1 MVTIIPITDLPVE
14 TAAGSSFGG
23 MRVARKVLSTILEQP
38 ETMLSVVPFVRP
50 SAHPDLNCLTT
61 TSICRMCKNIK
72 LFTYTTL
79 SVNTIHKNC
88 RSRPMCAFCHYH
100 VTGAC
105 IERKFSYRTPASA
118 LRASKFYHVLSIDR
132 TLLSIPRITSYA
144 DVKYI
149 PQALPEWMQPCSR
162 TSRHSFLPA
171 VREGA
176 LGAGMDILDSLSSA
190 YAGNEEQMSL
200 SFTSNYITLK
210 PSEDHLMKLFED
222 CMIFLHNLL
231 NANDKTCIAVAVVT
245 FCKLRGIKIGVK
257 TLIMSALSAFAS
269 SCITK
274 LTPQS
279 DDMDSLDKTI
289 ELLSSSRKLLKNYDA
304 FKNSQL
310 CVRLYKLGMYIMTL
324 TYASSIGKDFKEAG
338 YSKIEEEALR
348 REYHLGPDFVF
359 CMLDTLTFV
368 ATIGLQCFRIGSIE
382 PILHT
387 LEHHEAWYEG
397 ALKLKR
403 DYVLMSNPGPHGLD
417 RFKFLA
423 DLKDSI
429 EKGRSIRKFSCAAG
443 PSEKRVI
450 MSTLNDL
457 EIIHSDLTTK
467 RAACMGRR
475 PPFGFLLY
483 GGTGVAKSALT
494 EILYH
499 HYGQIFRLDTGP
511 EFKYT
516 RNPMDPFW
524 SNFNSTQW
532 CINFDDVGFQHPN
545 VSTVDQSLSETIQVI
560 NSTNFV
566 PTQADLAD
574 KGRTPML
581 AKLVLA
587 STNTLH
593 LNTHAKF
600 SFPVAVN
607 RRYPFVADV
616 QVKPEYAKQGGMLD
630 PSKVPITN
638 EGEYP
643 NFWNFTLLK
652 CEPGKDDRAS
662 FIVVQ
667 EFDDIYAFVDKF
679 AELAIAHE
687 NTQIK
692 AETSHKAFTKVQ
704 LCATCGRV
712 SHRCVCAD
720 IYEAARD
727 YNTEIALNNILNDET
742 RDNYEECRDSARESD
757 LRLSYIE
764 STLPTIIKAPQFM
777 DYEDT
782 DSESDIYF
790 EDSDSEI
797 VHIDTSIFSI
807 ISTHRFSK
815 YFFVPSKKEIL
826 ALCHIC
832 KGCMLLQ
839 EHHCFIDNK
848 WHEYS
853 HFLTSVSST
862 NIICKESP
870 YVRFCIWLIT
880 KLCCSVIVSFI
891 AEYFYGA
898 LWKYKLA
905 YRFLGPS
912 TSSLL
917 MLKLASGKIKSS
929 INLPAC
935 MSTITI
941 SLIAIWGSYSL
952 LKQLFP
958 SDNES
963 EQASIPLDVVRSCH
977 HDAFNSKQAQSEP
990 NVIAAMKGDEI
1001 EPDTI
1006 PTKNFYFHDNY
1017 RVSNV
1022 DLSQQ
1027 VFSTKSEQLMKRV
1040 SNGIVRIACFT
1051 EKDTGIIRKG
1061 SSGMMLGL
1069 KGNIWVVNTH
1079 TLPAT
1084 DKFYMKLIFENRE
1097 TGISNNIREIV
1108 ICKEDLITVPER
1120 DLTFVT
1126 MRNLPP
1132 VYDLTPYLPGS
1143 KLQGVFEGCY
1153 PIIDKLGNR
1162 RIHTISNI
1170 HKIDLDEHIVHKSTD
1185 FNIKSLM
1192 WKGYVSVNTVSGT
1205 CGSPMV
1211 VDSEAGPII
1220 LGIHCLASERQ
1231 VYTIQITQED
1241 VAQYITP
1248 NRYSKISKGTTN
1260 LSSQSIKVE
1269 STTDLPKNS
1278 QINYIESGSARVLG
1292 AVVGW
1297 RAHAKSSVVPTV
1309 IASAVMA
1316 KGITGDYGPPAMGWQ
1331 PKVKALTDLCNP
1343 TFLVE
1348 TPRLKRAS
1356 ARYLLKI
1363 LRKIDKKEIRRM
1375 RVLSDAA
1382 TLNGIAGVKY
1392 CDKMN
1397 RNTSAGFPYNKSK
1410 RHYIFPIAGPPG
1422 TEHVDALPEIWQQ
1435 VEDYVANALKGER
1448 SHSIFNSCLKDE
1460 VKSRKQIKDFKTRV
1474 FSIANFPL
1482 SLVMRKFLLST
1493 VILMQNNKYIFE
1505 NAPGMVA
1512 QSPEWAALHKYITE
1526 HGFARLIAGD
1536 YKLFD
1541 KNMLAMIIQE
1551 AFMILRCLC
1560 KIAGYTDDQLQVI
1573 DAIIQDLSFPTTN
1586 FFNDILEFLGSNP
1599 SGHPLT
1605 VIINGIANCIYVRY
1619 AFDILEQ
1626 RAGLDTC
1633 PKYDIFQL
1641 TDFYIQDDKHEC
1653 FSKPD
1658 GFEEHVNLMVYGD
1671 DNVMGVSPKCTF
1683 FNHTAMQQE
1692 LANIGVVYTMADK
1705 TSASVPFVSIDD
1717 ISFLK
1722 RTFKYDE
1729 DIGAIVAPL
1738 EEASITKR
1746 LLACVTSK
1754 TISPR
1759 AQAYINLSSALEEWF
1774 YYGKTIFL
1782 EKKIMIEE
1790 IIDEC
1795 DLHAFT
1801 SNQPLPTYEFLRARF
1816 WDSTLW
1822 VQPSSED
1829 VDFELQSIIEANCGC
1844 GLTSPPLLKTVSKT
1858 NLEESHC
1865 GLRQGCARVPKL
1877 VPCGQQEVVQYTPQS
1892 EIIGGDELST
1902 MSNTTQEVVGFL
1914 DSTESSRS
1922 GMASI
1927 VDATALQDTTQ
1938 DCGLAEF
1945 LSRPVQIYQ
1954 YTWNESDA
1962 VGFDI
1967 NFNPWSLLFTNAIIQ
1982 RKLTNYAFLRCD
1994 LKLKIMM
2001 NASPFYYG
2009 AKMFT
2014 YQPLT
2019 AFNPSTI
2026 TTDVNLGHFIPYSQR
2041 PHVWLYAQNN
2051 EGAEMTLP
2059 FIYHK
2064 QWLPTIAQS
2073 DFDSMGTITALNFSL
2088 LQSANGVSGAGI
2100 PITVYAWAEN
2110 VQLSGPTVGLVLQAD
2125 EYSDRP
2131 VSSIASAIAAAA
2143 GALSKVPVIGPFMT
2157 ATQMGASS
2165 VANIAA
2171 KFGFS
2176 NPPVIENTEPLA
2188 IMPYPNFASTEL
2200 RYPLQKLTLDPK
2212 NEVTVDPRVT
2222 GLTGKDEL
2230 NIQHLITK
2238 ESFLTSTNWSSVD
2251 AADKILF
2258 NCGISPNLYAATAL
2272 VAPVGALTVQMTP
2285 MAWVSQLFRYWR
2297 GDIIIRF
2304 RPICS
2309 QFHRGRLRI
2318 VWDPAGGTVQ
2328 NIANTAATQAA
2339 CFNEII
2345 DITKDTNVEFRIP
2358 YNQALA
2364 WSQNYSV
2371 AVQNYTTSSSTA
2383 NFLHTPG
2390 FTNGSMVL
2398 KVVNALTGPTATT
2411 NIQILISVR
2420 AADNMVFA
2428 APADLNARQLYP
2440 FVPQSDE
2447 YDSLPCE
2454 QITPGNNSGGSND
2467 SIFLVNMG
2475 EKVISLRQL
2484 LRRTSL
2490 CFSDCWITGTQGNRY
2505 GMRQVYNRM
2514 PPPPGFDP
2522 NGRTQAKKLTAPL
2535 VTAQYTWSTMHPITW
2550 VSRAFIGYRGSIN
2563 WTSAYACS
2571 NINSPNFMISARSET
2586 GVSQF
2591 IQNSIND
2598 SGITPGAQQKGVLY
2612 SNDAAVGLYSGF
2624 ATCSQAGEAATA
2636 TNTNGGITINSAWY
2650 SQYKFNT
2657 TSAVFNSGL
2666 SGTPP
2671 DDSDLGFLVTKIIK
2685 YTFGNTENAVVLQH
2699 AAIGTDWSV
2708 NFFLNVPTSFYYPSI
2723 PLAP

>member
-23 MRVARKVLSTILEQP
+23 MRVARKVLSTISEQP
-38 ETMLSVVPFVRP
+38 ETMLSAVPFVRL
-50 SAHPDLNCLTT
+50 SAHPDVSCLKTT
-61 TSICRMCKNIK
+61 ICRMCKNIK
-72 LFTYTTL
+72 LFTYTAL
-79 SVNTIHKNC
+79 SVNSIHKNC
-88 RSRPMCAFCHYH
+88 RTRPMCAFCHYH
-100 VTGAC
+100 VAGAC
-105 IERKFSYRTPASA
+105 IERKFSYRTSASA

-132 TLLSIPRITSYA
+132 TLYAIPRITSYA

-149 PQALPEWMQPCSR
+149 PQALPEWMQPNPR
-162 TSRHSFLPA
+162 TARHSFLPS

-176 LGAGMDILDSLSSA
+176 FGAGLDILDSLSSA
-190 YAGNEEQMSL
+190 YAGNEEQMSS
-200 SFTSNYITLK
+200 SFTSNYITLQ
-210 PSEDHLMKLFED
+210 PTEDHLMKLFED

-269 SCITK
+269 SYITK
-274 LTPQS
+274 LTPQA
-279 DDMDSLDKTI
+279 DDMESLDKTI

-324 TYASSIGKDFKEAG
+324 TYASSVGKDFKEAG

-348 REYHLGPDFVF
+348 REYHLGPDFVY

-368 ATIGLQCFRIGSIE
+368 ATVGLQCFKVGSIE

-403 DYVLMSNPGPHGLD
+403 DYVLMSNPEPHGLD

-429 EKGRSIRKFSCAAG
+429 EKGRSIRKFSCSAG

-499 HYGQIFRLDTGP
+499 HYGQIFRLNTGP

-607 RRYPFVADV
+607 RRYPYVADV
-616 QVKPEYAKQGGMLD
+616 QVKPEYAKHGGMLD
-630 PSKVPITN
+630 PSKVPMTG

-652 CEPGKDDRAS
+652 CEPGKNDRAT
-662 FIVVQ
+662 FVVVQ

-692 AETSHKAFTKVQ
+692 AETSHKAFTKVK

-712 SHRCVCAD
+712 SQRCVCD
-720 IYEAARD
+720 EFYAAAND
-727 YNTEIALNNILNDET
+727 LNVEVGINSILNDET
-742 RDNYEECRDSARESD
+742 RDNYEQVRDAARESD

-764 STLPTIIKAPQFM
+764 ATIPVLIKAPQFM

-782 DSESDIYF
+782 DSENDVYYD
-790 EDSDSEI
+790 DSQAEV
-797 VHIDTSIFSI
+797 VHIDTSIFTI

-815 YFFVPSKKEIL
+815 YFFVPSKKEVL
-826 ALCHIC
+826 ALCRIC
-832 KGCMLLQ
+832 KGCMLMQ

-853 HFLTSVSST
+853 HYLTSISST
-862 NIICKESP
+862 EIICKESP
-870 YVRFCIWLIT
+870 YVRFCIWFIT
-880 KLCCSVIVSFI
+880 KLCSSVIISFI

-905 YRFLGPS
+905 YRFLGPG

-917 MLKLASGKIKSS
+917 MLKLASGKIKSN

-941 SLIAIWGSYSL
+941 SLIAIWGSYAL

-958 SDNES
+958 SEEKSEESATLDAIRAYHHCATDN
-963 EQASIPLDVVRSCH
+963 
-977 HDAFNSKQAQSEP
+977 KQAQSEP
-990 NVIAAMKGDEI
+990 NVIAAMKGEEI
-1001 EPDTI
+1001 EPDII

-1051 EKDTGIIRKG
+1051 EKDTGIVRKG

-1069 KGNIWVVNTH
+1069 KGNVWVVNTH
-1079 TLPAT
+1079 TLPVAE
-1084 DKFYMKLIFENRE
+1084 KFYMKLIFENRP
-1097 TGISNNIREIV
+1097 TGISNNIREII
-1108 ICKEDLITVPER
+1108 ICREDLVTVSER
-1120 DLTFVT
+1120 DLTFIT

-1170 HKIDLDEHIVHKSTD
+1170 HKIALDEHIVHKSTD
-1185 FNIKSLM
+1185 FNIKSNM

-1220 LGIHCLASERQ
+1220 LGIHCLASEKQ
-1231 VYTIQITQED
+1231 VYTIEITQD
-1241 VAQYITP
+1241 DIAQYVTP

-1260 LSSQSIKVE
+1260 LSSQSIKVT

-1278 QINYIESGSARVLG
+1278 QINYIENGSARVLG

-1297 RAHAKSSVVPTV
+1297 RAHAKSSVVPTI

-1363 LRKIDKKEIRRM
+1363 LRKIDKKEIKRM

-1448 SHSIFNSCLKDE
+1448 SHSIFNACLKDE
-1460 VKSRKQIKDFKTRV
+1460 VKSRKQINDCKTRV

-1512 QSPEWAALHKYITE
+1512 QSPEWEALHKYITE
-1526 HGFARLIAGD
+1526 FGFARIIAGD

-1560 KIAGYTDDQLQVI
+1560 KIAGYTDDQLLVI

-1586 FFNDILEFLGSNP
+1586 FFNDLLEFLGSNP

-1619 AFDILEQ
+1619 AFDVLEQ
-1626 RAGLDTC
+1626 RAGFDTC

-1658 GFEEHVNLMVYGD
+1658 GFEECVNLMVYGD
-1671 DNVMGVSPKCTF
+1671 DNIMGVSTKCTF

-1692 LANIGVVYTMADK
+1692 LANIGIVYTMADK
-1705 TSASVPFVSIDD
+1705 TSASVPFVTIDD

-1722 RTFKYDE
+1722 RTFKYDK
-1729 DIGAIVAPL
+1729 DVGAIVAPL
-1738 EEASITKR
+1738 EESSITKR

-1774 YYGKTIFL
+1774 YYGKTVFL

-1790 IIDEC
+1790 IINEC

-1822 VQPSSED
+1822 VRSSSED
-1829 VDFELQSIIEANCGC
+1829 IDFELQSNIEANCGC
-1844 GLTSPPLLKTVSKT
+1844 GLTNPPLLNIVSKT
-1858 NLEESHC
+1858 NNEELHC
-1865 GLRQGCARVPKL
+1865 GMQQGCALVPKPMSYEKEDPSHL
-1877 VPCGQQEVVQYTPQS
+1877 VPQAD
-1892 EIIGGDELST
+1892 IIGSDELAPIT
-1902 MSNTTQEVVGFL
+1902 NTTEQVVGFL
-1914 DSTESSRS
+1914 DTTESSRG

-1927 VDATALQDTTQ
+1927 LDPTAIQDATQ

-1954 YTWNESDA
+1954 STWLESDS
-1962 VGFDI
+1962 VGVDVT
-1967 NFNPWSLLFTNAIIQ
+1967 FNPWSLFFSNAIIQ

-1994 LKLKIMM
+1994 LKLKIMV

-2009 AKMFT
+2009 AKMIT
-2014 YQPLT
+2014 YQPMT
-2019 AFNPSTI
+2019 TFNPSTI
-2026 TTDVNLGHFIPYSQR
+2026 VTDTSLGHLIPYSQR
-2041 PHVWLYAQNN
+2041 PHVWIYAQNN

-2059 FIYHK
+2059 FLYHQ
-2064 QWLPTIAQS
+2064 QWLPTIDASQ
-2073 DFDSMGTITALNFSL
+2073 FANMGSITTVNYTT
-2088 LQSANGVSGAGI
+2088 LQSANGVSGTGI

-2110 VQLSGPTVGLVLQAD
+2110 VQLSGPSIGLMLQSD
-2125 EYSDRP
+2125 EYSDKP
-2131 VSSIASAIAAAA
+2131 VSTIASAVAAAA
-2143 GALSKVPVIGPFMT
+2143 GKLTRVPYIGPFMT
-2157 ATQMGASS
+2157 ATRMGAGT
-2165 VANIAA
+2165 IASIA
-2171 KFGFS
+2171 SKFGFS
-2176 NPPVIENTEPLA
+2176 NPPVISNVEPYRPS
-2188 IMPYPNFASTEL
+2188 PYPNLASTEISF
-2200 RYPLQKLTLDPK
+2200 PMSKLTLDPK
-2212 NEVTVDPRVT
+2212 NEVSIDPRVC
-2222 GLTGKDEL
+2222 GVSPIDEL
-2230 NIQHLITK
+2230 EISSLVGK
-2238 ESFLTSTNWSSVD
+2238 ESYLTSCTWNASD
-2251 AADKILF
+2251 AADTILF
-2258 NCGISPNLYAATAL
+2258 NSGVSPNLYGITAY
-2272 VAPVGALTVQMTP
+2272 PGITGAQTIQMTP
-2285 MAWVSQLFRYWR
+2285 MAWVSQLFSYWR
-2297 GDIIIRF
+2297 GDIIFRI

-2309 QFHRGRLRI
+2309 QFHRGRLRVI
-2318 VWDPAGGTVQ
+2318 WDPAGGSSQ

-2345 DITKDTNVEFRIP
+2345 DLSKDTNVEFRIP

-2364 WSQNYSV
+2364 WCQNFSV
-2371 AVQNYTTSSSTA
+2371 NTQNWTTSNSTA
-2383 NFLHTPG
+2383 NFLHSPG
-2390 FTNGSMVL
+2390 FTNGSLVM
-2398 KVVNALTGPTATT
+2398 KIVNSLTGPVAST
-2411 NIQILISVR
+2411 NISVLISVR
-2420 AADNMVFA
+2420 AADNVVFS
-2428 APADLNARQLYP
+2428 APADLNARQFYP
-2440 FVPQSDE
+2440 FIPQSSPYE
-2447 YDSLPCE
+2447 STPCE
-2454 QITPGNNSGGSND
+2454 TIIPGNSTGGNND
-2467 SIFLVNMG
+2467 NIFLVNMG
-2475 EKVISLRQL
+2475 EKVLSVRQL

-2490 CFSDCWITGTQGNRY
+2490 SFSDTFATGSTSGALATFQQN
-2505 GMRQVYNRM
+2505 YNRM
-2514 PPPPGFDP
+2514 PPPAGFDP
-2522 NGRTQAKKLTAPL
+2522 NGRYSAKALSDGTTVKLYGWCTI
-2535 VTAQYTWSTMHPITW
+2535 HPITW
-2550 VSRAFIGYRGSIN
+2550 VSAAFVGYRGSIN
-2563 WTSAYACS
+2563 WVCAPVSGTLAPIHVSTGRSNQGTSFINNAIFNYLTLTGSGSSMRTLYAAGAGG
-2571 NINSPNFMISARSET
+2571 I
-2586 GVSQF
+2586 
-2591 IQNSIND
+2591 SINN
-2598 SGITPGAQQKGVLY
+2598 GY
-2612 SNDAAVGLYSGF
+2612 
-2624 ATCSQAGEAATA
+2624 ATNNQAGVVITS
-2636 TNTNGGITINSAWY
+2636 TNTNNGLAVVSAWY
-2650 SQYKFNT
+2650 SQYKFN
-2657 TSAVFNSGL
+2657 SPSIKWNSGL
-2666 SGTPP
+2666 AGTSP
-2671 DDSDLGFLVTKIIK
+2671 DDSASGFLNTKLSVMANA
-2685 YTFGNTENAVVLQH
+2685 TNTAVVALQY
-2699 AAIGTDWSV
+2699 AAIGTDWSPV
-2708 NFFLNVPTSFYYPSI
+2708 FFLNVPTMFYYPSI
-2723 PLAP
+2723 PVAN